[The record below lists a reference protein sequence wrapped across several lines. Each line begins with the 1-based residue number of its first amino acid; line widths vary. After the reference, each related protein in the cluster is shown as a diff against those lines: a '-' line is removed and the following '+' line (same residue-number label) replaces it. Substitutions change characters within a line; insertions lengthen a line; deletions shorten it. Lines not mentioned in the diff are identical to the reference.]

1 MKLSRYVFVLLTFC
15 CGCYAQGSKAPVTS
29 AELQYFRF
37 VLMNVGSIDHS
48 PDAIQSFEALVAKQI
63 GLNSQESAVI
73 HSAGQTLN
81 ALLKTLRSSSQS
93 ITAGKTTLTPTD
105 GAALA
110 ALTAQREQMIVSL
123 TNQILNS
130 VRSSVANTLRAQGN
144 ILATAPSAAK
154 GAN

>member
-1 MKLSRYVFVLLTFC
+1 
-15 CGCYAQGSKAPVTS
+15 
-29 AELQYFRF
+29 
-37 VLMNVGSIDHS
+37 MNVGSIDHS

-110 ALTAQREQMIVSL
+110 ALSAQREQLIVSL
-123 TNQILNS
+123 ANQILNS
-130 VRSSVANTLRAQGN
+130 VRPNVANALRAQGN
-144 ILATAPSAAK
+144 ILATVPNATK
-154 GAN
+154 GVN